1 LNRFSR
7 EIGAN
12 EELISL
18 IIISL
23 EDWDNKMQI
32 ECAQSF
38 LAPLKNNVSRH
49 STFSI
54 PILVAQQGQYV
65 EAPQTFD
72 SVSDERAPGKRNS

>member
-1 LNRFSR
+1 MINNLNRFSR

-38 LAPLKNNVSRH
+38 LAPLRNNV
-49 STFSI
+49 I
-54 PILVAQQGQYV
+54 PAAYLLTNNLA
-65 EAPQTFD
+65 T
-72 SVSDERAPGKRNS
+72 

>member
-1 LNRFSR
+1 MNRFSR

-49 STFSI
+49 SILSRQ
-54 PILVAQQGQYV
+54 ILVSQQRQHV

-72 SVSDERAPGKRNS
+72 SVSDERAPGKWNS